1 MGALHTVQELD
12 ALQDCMNKALDAIR
26 AELDVHDLP
35 ELSNY
40 ATEPHPLDDAQ
51 FICPPRL
58 YEARKLALATIG
70 QIRNLLQRPYERVV
84 EQSTAVYETA
94 CLDILVKTGILDRLA
109 DTEHVTG
116 LHVLELQS
124 ALDIDA
130 VKLTTVLRYLA
141 TQGWLHEPEERVFA
155 LTRLA
160 LELRKGNNGRKWI
173 MTPGKP
179 KVATSLL
186 DQITHPDRE
195 WRYSRKPDE
204 TAFQLGNNT
213 KLTLFE
219 HLKQHPD
226 ELTQWAS
233 SVQSL
238 GDAYHSAII
247 NDYPWRKLGNRN
259 FVDCGGG
266 QGNLSISLAEILPE
280 AQFVVQDLEEV
291 VPIAKANIERRLSDP
306 TMKNRISV
314 ESHNFFEVQ
323 PRGGDHVYMLRY
335 ILHDWP
341 DHACIKI
348 LKNIAHVAGPKAKII
363 IVEVISIPCT
373 TSAYAQYGDQ
383 NITLNDLTGAKR
395 HQAITPPAYIPS
407 NFGACAKM
415 SLALGVH
422 MMGVFNAL
430 ERSMTEWFDLIT
442 EAGLRISQVQSLR
455 GMVSIIECEV
465 VHPNASGV
473 GYNGA

>member
-1 MGALHTVQELD
+1 MGALHTLQELD
-12 ALQDCMNKALDAIR
+12 ALQDAMNKALDAIR
-26 AELDVHDLP
+26 AEIDVHDLP
-35 ELSNY
+35 DLSNY
-40 ATEPHPLDDAQ
+40 ATEPHPLDDAH

-70 QIRNLLQRPYERVV
+70 QIRNLIQRPYERVV

-94 CLDILVKTGILDRLA
+94 CLDILVKTGILDKLA
-109 DTEHVTG
+109 DEEHANG
-116 LHVLELQS
+116 MHALELER
-124 ALDIDA
+124 AFDIDS
-130 VKLTTVLRYLA
+130 VKLMTVLRYLA
-141 TQGWLHEPEERVFA
+141 AQGWLHEPDERVFA

-160 LELRKGNNGRKWI
+160 LELRQGNNGRKWI

-179 KVATSLL
+179 TVATSLL
-186 DQITHPDRE
+186 DQLTHPDRE

-219 HLKQHPD
+219 HLKRNPD

-247 NDYPWRKLGNRN
+247 NDYPWRELQSRS

-266 QGNLSISLAEILPE
+266 QGNLSISLAELLPE
-280 AQFVVQDLEEV
+280 AQFIVQDLEEV
-291 VPIAKANIERRLSDP
+291 VPIAKANIARRLTDP
-306 TMKNRISV
+306 AKRSRITV
-314 ESHNFFEVQ
+314 EPHNFFEVQ
-323 PRGGDHVYMLRY
+323 PRGGDRIYMLRY

-348 LKNIAHVAGPKAKII
+348 LKNIAQAAGPKAKII
-363 IVEVISIPCT
+363 IVEVISVPCT
-373 TSAYAQYGDQ
+373 TSAYAQYRGHPV
-383 NITLNDLTGAKR
+383 TLDDLRGAKR
-395 HQAITPPAYIPS
+395 HQAITPPAYIPE

-442 EAGLRISQVQSLR
+442 RAGLQISRVQGLR

-465 VHPNASGV
+465 ARQ
-473 GYNGA
+473 